1 LRRFPIRTLLL
12 MAVAVI
18 AFARLWYVTHKTPEP
33 SATVPSPRPGMVV
46 DTASPP
52 AASPPAAQ
60 GSPGAPSPACAT
72 LDRALDAVARNP
84 GDAGALAEAQRK
96 LQACAQ
102 PPSRACELGPALDVR
117 APLTEQPSPARELL
131 AALCQRCPA
140 EANPC
145 ATLVS
150 RVLRGE
156 LPERKVEPKELR
168 WNLERAGP
176 GTAAACATLVSQV
189 LAPAAVTGEEL
200 KPEHPAL
207 LTELAPVCGKAGHVP
222 VAVVN
227 AAIVQRGAQANGL
240 EPLAVMGP
248 AYVKPS
254 QVTGPRGAEL
264 AFDESERKGV
274 ELSAVTDPHKELDGA
289 LRARFEPPLKQLTAL
304 RLSATGPG
312 SLRAIIRTPAGV
324 GLKDE
329 PRGLFFVD
337 PTVCQFQGSGQWE
350 ICTLALPLLDVEAIT
365 VFPSSPRITLNELDV
380 QGTR

>member
-1 LRRFPIRTLLL
+1 MRRFPIRTLLL

-18 AFARLWYVTHKTPEP
+18 AFARLWYVTHKTPEQP
-33 SATVPSPRPGMVV
+33 SGVPAARPGMVV

-60 GSPGAPSPACAT
+60 GSPACAT
-72 LDRALDAVARNP
+72 LDRALEAVTRTP
-84 GDAGALAEAQRK
+84 GDTGAIAEAQRK
-96 LQACAQ
+96 LEACAQ
-102 PPSRACELGPALDVR
+102 PPSRACELGPALEAR
-117 APLTEQPSPARELL
+117 APLTAQPSPARELL

-150 RVLRGE
+150 RALRGD
-156 LPERKVEPKELR
+156 LTERKVEPGELR

-176 GTAAACATLVSQV
+176 GTAAACAVLVSQV

-207 LTELAPVCGKAGHVP
+207 LTELAPVCAKAGHLP

-227 AAIVQRGAQANGL
+227 AAIVQQGAQVGGL
-240 EPLAVMGP
+240 QALAVQGP
-248 AYVKPS
+248 SYISPS
-254 QVTGPRGAEL
+254 QVTGAKGAEL

-304 RLSATGPG
+304 RLKAEGPG
-312 SLRAIIRTPAGV
+312 SLRAIIRTPARV
-324 GLKDE
+324 GLEDE
-329 PRGLFFVD
+329 ERGLYFVD
-337 PTVCQFQGSGQWE
+337 PTVCQFQGTGQWE
-350 ICTLALPLLDVEAIT
+350 ICTLGLPLLEVEALT
-365 VFPSSPRITLNELDV
+365 VFPLSPKITLYEVDV